1 LGFGYKPVIET
12 SQVILFE
19 FNKQNNIIMVTAIEF
34 KVADKHSV
42 GVVVPTH
49 QALSLAEEIQATNPP
64 YEVCVRVHPG
74 DFQPED
80 TTAFEVMR
88 ALWMRIS

>member
-1 LGFGYKPVIET
+1 
-12 SQVILFE
+12 
-19 FNKQNNIIMVTAIEF
+19 MVTAIEF
-34 KVADKHSV
+34 KVTNNHSV

-74 DFQPED
+74 DFQPDD

-88 ALWMRIS
+88 ALWMRIGK